1 MEPCHQVHRVQSS
14 MGAEDVSSFITVFVM
29 IFATS
34 IAITKDLPDVKGD
47 IQFNIRTFATKVGV
61 KSIAFLGMRP

>member
-1 MEPCHQVHRVQSS
+1 
-14 MGAEDVSSFITVFVM
+14 M

-47 IQFNIRTFATKVGV
+47 IQFNIRTFATEMGV
-61 KSIAFLGMRP
+61 KSIAFLGARQQLSSLSEKPSTACQVPVCYS